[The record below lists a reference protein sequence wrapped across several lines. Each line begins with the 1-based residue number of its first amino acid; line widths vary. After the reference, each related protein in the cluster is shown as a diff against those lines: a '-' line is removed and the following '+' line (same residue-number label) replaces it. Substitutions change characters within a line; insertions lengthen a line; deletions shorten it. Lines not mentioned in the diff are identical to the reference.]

1 VTIDVRSRGRTVLRR
16 LALLTVVWLG
26 VLSMFAGAAQ
36 AADDASIDHSELGDG
51 QIKLLVSVPGDAAVD
66 VGSVSVTI
74 DGKKVDATAQAAAN
88 TNEVKRTT
96 VLAIDTSDSMKG
108 ARIAAAKTA
117 ALTYLDTVPA
127 NVSVGLLTF
136 DNDVVLRQAPSTDR
150 TAIRDDINGL
160 TLKHNTAL
168 YEGVTKA
175 LDATGKDGQRQ
186 VLVLSDGQ
194 DNTKAPLQP
203 VIDAIKASDVKV
215 DAVALEQGA
224 AAPKPLADMAAAS
237 GGTVIS
243 ADSEALTAA
252 FSSEASVLAKQI
264 LVTATVPDDQTAT
277 DATVAVSLTA
287 GTEAH
292 TASAFVAVKAA
303 DSKPAKPTTDPF
315 KPERV
320 KSTGF
325 AVPQEVMYGAL
336 GAMALGAIGLVSVL
350 AFAQPSNKRPSL
362 DEQLQ
367 MYSASEEGARVSR
380 AKLKK
385 QAPAASITDQAR
397 QAAENVLA
405 SNAGFEAK
413 LASRLEGAGMAL
425 KSSEWL
431 LLHIGIAFGAGL
443 LGLLLG
449 GGNPIILVVFLGLG
463 IIGPWF
469 YLSFKRTRRLKA
481 FDSGLADTLQLMSG
495 SLSAGLSLA
504 QSLDTIVNEGQEP
517 ITSEFK
523 RVIVESRLGVGLED
537 ALEGVAERM
546 QSVDFKWVVM
556 AIRIQREVGGNL
568 AELLN
573 TVAATLREREYLRRH
588 VKALSAEGRLSAWI
602 LGGLPPVFLL
612 YLTLSKPSYVHVLY
626 STLIGGIMLAVMTVL
641 LVVGIVWMNKVAKVD
656 V

>member
-1 VTIDVRSRGRTVLRR
+1 VRRLVRR
-16 LALLTVVWLG
+16 LAVLTVVWLG
-26 VLSMFAGAAQ
+26 LLSVLAGAAQ
-36 AADDASIDHSELGDG
+36 AADDASIDHSELADG
-51 QIKLLVSVPGDAAVD
+51 QIKLLVSVPGDATVD
-66 VGSVSVTI
+66 LGSVAVTI
-74 DGKKVDATAQAAAN
+74 DGKKVDATAQTAAN

-136 DNDVVLRQAPSTDR
+136 DNDVVVRQEPSTDR
-150 TAIRDDINGL
+150 TAIRDDINNL
-160 TLKHNTAL
+160 TLKRNTAL

-175 LDATGKDGQRQ
+175 LAATGKDGQRQ
-186 VLVLSDGQ
+186 VLVLSDGK

-224 AAPKPLADMAAAS
+224 APPQPLADMAAAS

-243 ADSEALTAA
+243 ADAQALTAA
-252 FSSEASVLAKQI
+252 FSSEATVLAKQI
-264 LVTATVPDDQTAT
+264 LVTATVPASQVAD
-277 DATVAVSLTA
+277 DATVQVSLTS
-287 GTEAH
+287 GTDVH
-292 TASAFVAVKAA
+292 TASAFVAVKSA
-303 DSKPAKPTTDPF
+303 DSKPAKPATDPF
-315 KPERV
+315 KPQPV

-325 AVPQEVMYGAL
+325 TVPKNAMYGAI

-350 AFAQPSNKRPSL
+350 AFAQPKDKRPSL

-385 QAPAASITDQAR
+385 QAPAATITGQAR
-397 QAAENVLA
+397 QAAETVLA
-405 SNAGFEAK
+405 SNAGFEAR
-413 LASRLEGAGMAL
+413 LATRLEAAGMAL

-431 LLHIGIAFGAGL
+431 LLHIGIAFAAGL
-443 LGLLLG
+443 LGLLLS
-449 GGNPIILVVFLGLG
+449 GGNPIGLLVFLALG
-463 IIGPWF
+463 IVIPWF

-504 QSLDTIVNEGQEP
+504 QSLDTIVSEGQEP

-626 STLIGGIMLAVMTVL
+626 TTLVGGIMLAVMTVL
-641 LVVGIVWMNKVAKVD
+641 LIVGIVWMNKVAKVD